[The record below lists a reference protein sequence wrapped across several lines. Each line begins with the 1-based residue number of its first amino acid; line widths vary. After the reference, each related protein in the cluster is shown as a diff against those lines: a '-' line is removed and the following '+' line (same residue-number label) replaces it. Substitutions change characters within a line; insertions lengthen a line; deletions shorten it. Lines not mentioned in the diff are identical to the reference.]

1 MQSITFLKSSLIN
14 EQRKKKEEEEEG
26 REGIIQLS
34 TMQKW
39 PKTKA
44 ANPAITCNLI
54 CQDPNAVQFKCGL
67 AAMMQ
72 S

>member
-14 EQRKKKEEEEEG
+14 EQKKKKEEE

-39 PKTKA
+39 PKTEA
-44 ANPAITCNLI
+44 ANPAIHL
-54 CQDPNAVQFKCGL
+54 
-67 AAMMQ
+67 
-72 S
+72 